1 MSETTQVIIPGGCLQ
16 NTKISLK
23 CKAPDEKI
31 EYTFSLASQLSSD
44 EEIVSV
50 QAQPPYRSSLTVDSY
65 TYNVNIFTCRISGG
79 RMLYDEPIRFVIST
93 QKNTIY
99 SFVCVLPIRQQGIL
113 IENCCG
119 MNGVLDPATPMG
131 TLAVGTTTTLEPGS
145 KATVENIGSDNAA
158 VLNFGIPKGEEGLA
172 ATVTVG
178 TVTKG
183 DAGSDPVVTN
193 GGTLNAA
200 ILNFTLPTGENGET
214 PTVQIGETTTLPAGH
229 DATVKATT
237 VDNVVTLFFGIPS
250 GTTGEAGQYILNIGT
265 VTTLPPGQ
273 DATAEII
280 SDGHGT
286 HSLNLSIPKGE
297 KGDTGATGAQGPQG
311 EKGESYANDGAVDL
325 NVKSINSS
333 ATVATDA
340 TPYAT
345 IENTVNTAHLS
356 RDFLLPNRPIE
367 HVMHKGGA
375 GGITENTVFNA
386 RNSYNADPNISFEF
400 DIQSTATDGKFI
412 IWHDDRTQTML
423 DKDIEVQTS
432 TYDDLRALRF
442 KGLAGTPYADMPMS
456 SLEDWC
462 EFLAQVNRPFYPEIK
477 RYQTLDQVTQM
488 VNIVKS
494 YGLSKLA
501 TWENGSLDVLKHV
514 RSIDP
519 DVAVGYLD
527 FYAEGQNLDNAIKA
541 MQEMGNGCLNWQIA
555 RLANKENVQ
564 KILDAGVRVCG
575 WTASDNA
582 TYLKARSIGL
592 TTITC
597 DYTPVFNF

>member
-65 TYNVNIFTCRISGG
+65 AYNVNIFTCRISGG

-193 GGTLNAA
+193 IGTLNAA
-200 ILNFTLPTGENGET
+200 ILDFTLPTGENGET
-214 PTVQIGETTTLPAGH
+214 PTIQVGETTTLPAGH

-237 VDNVVTLFFGIPS
+237 KDGIIILDFGIPS

-265 VTTLPPGQ
+265 VNTLSPGQ
-273 DATAEII
+273 NATAEITSNGQGTHLLNLGI
-280 SDGHGT
+280 PQGNAGENGQDGTRIEDISITPTGFNFKTSDGKSLEVVPEGIYIENDNLVAPNNIGELPDDLLLNGNIYTVTDTYLNGT
-286 HSLNLSIPKGE
+286 KQLPTGLSLNS
-297 KGDTGATGAQGPQG
+297 
-311 EKGESYANDGAVDL
+311 
-325 NVKSINSS
+325 
-333 ATVATDA
+333 
-340 TPYAT
+340 
-345 IENTVNTAHLS
+345 
-356 RDFLLPNRPIE
+356 
-367 HVMHKGGA
+367 
-375 GGITENTVFNA
+375 
-386 RNSYNADPNISFEF
+386 NI
-400 DIQSTATDGKFI
+400 IMTDGSVFFPKTI
-412 IWHDDRTQTML
+412 
-423 DKDIEVQTS
+423 
-432 TYDDLRALRF
+432 
-442 KGLAGTPYADMPMS
+442 
-456 SLEDWC
+456 
-462 EFLAQVNRPFYPEIK
+462 N
-477 RYQTLDQVTQM
+477 
-488 VNIVKS
+488 N
-494 YGLSKLA
+494 
-501 TWENGSLDVLKHV
+501 NGVLC
-514 RSIDP
+514 
-519 DVAVGYLD
+519 A
-527 FYAEGQNLDNAIKA
+527 A
-541 MQEMGNGCLNWQIA
+541 
-555 RLANKENVQ
+555 
-564 KILDAGVRVCG
+564 
-575 WTASDNA
+575 
-582 TYLKARSIGL
+582 
-592 TTITC
+592 
-597 DYTPVFNF
+597 